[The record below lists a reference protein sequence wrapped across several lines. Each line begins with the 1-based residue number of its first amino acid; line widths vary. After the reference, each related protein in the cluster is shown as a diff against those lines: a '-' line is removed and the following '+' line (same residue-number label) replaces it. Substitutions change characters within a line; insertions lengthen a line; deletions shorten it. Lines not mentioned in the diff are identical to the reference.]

1 MTDKLKLL
9 MGEKREV
16 IKVSRSGM
24 RVVELDAFYLSGYLA
39 DYAFNVLLSC
49 ADVRRIMKHQMQH
62 KIKDT

>member
-24 RVVELDAFYLSGYLA
+24 RVVELDAFIFLA
-39 DYAFNVLLSC
+39 Y
-49 ADVRRIMKHQMQH
+49 
-62 KIKDT
+62 